1 MEVPTK
7 VSPKLLDNVCDTI
20 ASTLSSRLSWLN
32 NSFGRCDKF
41 VEYQDVGSDFI
52 FPVIYT
58 GGRDGLDYIKLL
70 PDQDLGNFCFIDVD
84 VEQSIPENNIGSVT
98 IESKIAIIFW
108 WDYRTV
114 YPNDWQNR
122 TIENV
127 KHEVLTALS
136 SGIPINGRVIP
147 YMLKESAREMYS
159 TFSTRAIDAYN
170 SNEGMRQALIRPFG
184 GFRLDCTVKFSQ
196 GCL

>member
-20 ASTLSSRLSWLN
+20 ASALSSRLSWLN

-159 TFSTRAIDAYN
+159 TFSTRAIDAYKD
-170 SNEGMRQALIRPFG
+170 NEGMRQALIRPFG